1 MKNLGLA
8 RKMLL
13 AITLPLFALIF
24 FSGHYIYDKYVA
36 ERKMQQALQQL
47 SVLQSSAQ
55 VVHELQ
61 KERGMSAGFLGS
73 SGKNF
78 SDTLPQQRQAVDAA
92 LNRFQSQGSNVVHAQ
107 ISQKITQLP
116 AIREQVS
123 QLKIS
128 TAQQVS
134 FYTDLIAALLK
145 VVDEI
150 SLHSQNAEV
159 ALQTNAYAAFLQNK
173 ERMGLERAILSNVFA
188 QNQFTPATLQQFMS
202 LLSAQHSYLER
213 FSAVATPAQQALLN
227 RILNQPV
234 MKEVEQYE
242 QLALKQMSTGNF
254 NVNPEK
260 WFALSTEKIE
270 LLKQGEDQLFEQLFQ
285 QVELMQN
292 QSLRNF
298 WFGTF
303 TVLACILITILV
315 SVRVL
320 RDIHQGF
327 LALHQTLS
335 RLVNDNDLTIRVK
348 WQSGDELGSIAKD
361 LNHFLQHLEGLLLK
375 VRQSCSVLTHSA
387 SHSNAVIA
395 DVNEGLVRGVDQV
408 GQVATAATEMAATI
422 AEIARNAT
430 QTAQA
435 TQQAIN
441 RAHQGDKEV
450 DQTIVAIEK
459 VAGTLEQSCLL
470 VNNLHQDTESAVEAL
485 NLIKQISDRT
495 NLLALNAAIEAARA
509 GDTGRGFA
517 VVADEVR
524 SLAGRT
530 QQAADDIEQMLS
542 RLQQGARQA
551 VVAMQSGS
559 QQATLSVTEAQ
570 RAGTELTDIVNDV
583 RKVNDMT
590 AQVAS
595 ATEQQRCVTDDIQSN
610 MITIREV
617 YEAHSEHAI
626 TLQQNIAELEAL
638 AQELTH
644 SLANFKLNNTLV
656 SLN

>member
-47 SVLQSSAQ
+47 TVLQSSAQ

-92 LNRFQSQGSNVVHAQ
+92 LNRFQSQRSNVAHAQ

-150 SLHSQNAEV
+150 SLHSQNAEI

-270 LLKQGEDQLFEQLFQ
+270 LLKQGEDQLFEQLFL

-335 RLVNDNDLTIRVK
+335 RLVNDNDLTIRVN
-348 WQSGDELGSIAKD
+348 WQSGDELGAIAKD

-610 MITIREV
+610 MIAIREV

>member
-1 MKNLGLA
+1 
-8 RKMLL
+8 
-13 AITLPLFALIF
+13 
-24 FSGHYIYDKYVA
+24 
-36 ERKMQQALQQL
+36 
-47 SVLQSSAQ
+47 
-55 VVHELQ
+55 
-61 KERGMSAGFLGS
+61 
-73 SGKNF
+73 
-78 SDTLPQQRQAVDAA
+78 LPQQRQAVDAA
-92 LNRFQSQGSNVVHAQ
+92 LNRFQSQRSNVAHAQ
-107 ISQKITQLP
+107 ISQKIKQLP

-128 TAQQVS
+128 TTQQVS

-150 SLHSQNAEV
+150 SLHSQNAEI

-335 RLVNDNDLTIRVK
+335 RLVNDNDLTIRVN

-524 SLAGRT
+524 SLA
-530 QQAADDIEQMLS
+530 
-542 RLQQGARQA
+542 
-551 VVAMQSGS
+551 
-559 QQATLSVTEAQ
+559 
-570 RAGTELTDIVNDV
+570 
-583 RKVNDMT
+583 
-590 AQVAS
+590 
-595 ATEQQRCVTDDIQSN
+595 
-610 MITIREV
+610 
-617 YEAHSEHAI
+617 
-626 TLQQNIAELEAL
+626 
-638 AQELTH
+638 
-644 SLANFKLNNTLV
+644 
-656 SLN
+656 

>member
-47 SVLQSSAQ
+47 TVLQSSAQ

-92 LNRFQSQGSNVVHAQ
+92 LNRFQSQRSNVALAQ
-107 ISQKITQLP
+107 ISQKIKQLP

-128 TAQQVS
+128 TTQQVS

-150 SLHSQNAEV
+150 SLHSQNAEI

-227 RILNQPV
+227 RTLNQPV
-234 MKEVEQYE
+234 MKKVEQYE

-335 RLVNDNDLTIRVK
+335 RLVNDNDLTIRVN

-375 VRQSCSVLTHSA
+375 VHQSCSVLTHSA

-595 ATEQQRCVTDDIQSN
+595 ATEQQRCVTDDIQNN

>member
-1 MKNLGLA
+1 M
-8 RKMLL
+8 
-13 AITLPLFALIF
+13 
-24 FSGHYIYDKYVA
+24 
-36 ERKMQQALQQL
+36 
-47 SVLQSSAQ
+47 
-55 VVHELQ
+55 
-61 KERGMSAGFLGS
+61 
-73 SGKNF
+73 
-78 SDTLPQQRQAVDAA
+78 
-92 LNRFQSQGSNVVHAQ
+92 
-107 ISQKITQLP
+107 
-116 AIREQVS
+116 
-123 QLKIS
+123 
-128 TAQQVS
+128 
-134 FYTDLIAALLK
+134 
-145 VVDEI
+145 
-150 SLHSQNAEV
+150 
-159 ALQTNAYAAFLQNK
+159 
-173 ERMGLERAILSNVFA
+173 
-188 QNQFTPATLQQFMS
+188 
-202 LLSAQHSYLER
+202 
-213 FSAVATPAQQALLN
+213 
-227 RILNQPV
+227 
-234 MKEVEQYE
+234 
-242 QLALKQMSTGNF
+242 
-254 NVNPEK
+254 
-260 WFALSTEKIE
+260 
-270 LLKQGEDQLFEQLFQ
+270 
-285 QVELMQN
+285 
-292 QSLRNF
+292 
-298 WFGTF
+298 
-303 TVLACILITILV
+303 
-315 SVRVL
+315 
-320 RDIHQGF
+320 
-327 LALHQTLS
+327 
-335 RLVNDNDLTIRVK
+335 
-348 WQSGDELGSIAKD
+348 
-361 LNHFLQHLEGLLLK
+361 
-375 VRQSCSVLTHSA
+375 
-387 SHSNAVIA
+387 
-395 DVNEGLVRGVDQV
+395 

-595 ATEQQRCVTDDIQSN
+595 ATEQQRCVTDDIQNN